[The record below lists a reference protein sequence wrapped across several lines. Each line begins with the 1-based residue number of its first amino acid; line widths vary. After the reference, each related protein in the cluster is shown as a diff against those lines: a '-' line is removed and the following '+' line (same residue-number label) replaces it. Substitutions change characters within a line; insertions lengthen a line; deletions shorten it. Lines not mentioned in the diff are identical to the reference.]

1 MQRRDTLFAFKLAAA
16 RDRTTTE
23 KAPYANKEWRVR
35 DGVAVAG
42 CTDPKSN
49 GVLREAFPWG
59 DGRAYC

>member
-1 MQRRDTLFAFKLAAA
+1 MDTNQRLFAFQLAAKQ
-16 RDRTTTE
+16 DRVTSAAQPAQG
-23 KAPYANKEWRVR
+23 KWQAR

-42 CTDPKSN
+42 CTDPKAN